1 MLTDR
6 NAVPAYQIT
15 PRHQEHPRLV
25 NIIRIECN
33 LVNYWSTLDADLDH
47 APECAKHEIY
57 AELAAITFWLNQAP
71 EVKERIR
78 YELLDGQ
85 RRSADAEMANHLDR
99 LGKTVDLTPLER
111 N

>member
-25 NIIRIECN
+25 NISRIECN

-47 APECAKHEIY
+47 APERAKNEIY